1 MGSLF
6 YKVGLVKITL
16 TVRLKLIY
24 IIRDRFQIRE
34 VFL

>member
-1 MGSLF
+1 MDSLF
-6 YKVGLVKITL
+6 NKVGLIKITL

-24 IIRDRFQIRE
+24 IIRDRFQRRE